1 MAFMHRVSG
10 WLGRL
15 SVGRKLMLIYLLDLS
30 AVIYVSSILI
40 HEKYVAIDFTRKE
53 IVGTTYAAVLRDGLM
68 GQFLAAPQ
76 QQPPLVADVLTR
88 LAGVRQAYDDQLH
101 THEVG
106 ERFSSVL
113 QQLVQSPPPAT
124 DPIALTRLRSQL
136 LREGREL
143 LTTVGNQSN
152 LILDPDLDSYYGMSL
167 VVLRF
172 PELLQAVHDT
182 VVFLHAAP
190 TGRGPQW
197 SSELL
202 TLVGRLDAVML
213 GIESDYNQAFIAGSP
228 EMRTALMAQREA
240 LKASLE
246 SFQALLQGMAAGES
260 RLTLAQVGAQQAQ
273 VLGALRDAWG
283 VGITD
288 LERLLN
294 RRVDGL
300 YARMWL
306 HLGTALVLLGC
317 ILSLVTLVARQIAK
331 PLQQLARVA
340 DEVRKSGD
348 HTLRAHWSSRDEI
361 GRLVTAFNEM
371 LSQLDRDRVLQ
382 QELAASA
389 RAAEAQRELVE
400 AFPIPMVVTSVPEH
414 EVLHSNAPAGHWLG
428 GRKTDPWAV
437 GLEPGVRARFFQ
449 RLADQGSVDEFE
461 VRWKGSTEPSWAVLS
476 ARRLQFQGRD
486 AVLTAFTPI
495 NVLKVMEQ
503 RLELWAKVFEAS
515 SEGIIIMNAEQQII
529 SVNKAFCRS
538 THYDFYEVIGE
549 DLGFLLEEA
558 SGEPLSAQISRTM
571 LDKESWQ
578 GEVRFRRRSGETYPA
593 WLMVSAVRESKGG
606 AVANHIGIAIDIT
619 DRKLN
624 EERIQFLA
632 HHDVLTELPNRSLC
646 VQRLQL
652 ALAQA
657 PITGEKVA
665 VLFIDLDRFKAIN
678 DTLGHHIGDGLL
690 RSVAGRL
697 TQAVR
702 SRDTVS
708 RLGGDEFVVVMRDV
722 AGHDDVQQL
731 VERRLIPL
739 IRQSHPVE
747 GHELNV
753 SCSVGIAVYPE
764 DGGDIDELMRRADA
778 AMYEA
783 KTTGRDAARF
793 YSVETDQRALARQ
806 TMEQHLRRALERHEL
821 SLHYQPRLAA
831 KGGRLLGVEALLR
844 WNNPSIGAIPP
855 SEFIPI
861 AEETGM
867 IRAIGSWVLQQ
878 ACEQWARW
886 QALPR
891 SAGDGG
897 GGSGGG
903 TGGARHPLADIS
915 VSVNLSAA
923 QMADPLLVPDIEA
936 LLARTGM
943 PAHRLE
949 LEITESQLMDNA
961 HAAEQQLAALKSL
974 GVQLSIDDFG
984 TGYSSLAYL
993 KRFDIDR
1000 LKVDKSFVRDML
1012 NNPADMAIT
1021 RAIIALGHTLG
1032 LKIVAEGVEDLATA
1046 QVLGVLDCEELQG
1059 YHFSRPLAVAQLE
1072 DWALQQRALQVRAV
1086 ATA

>member
-113 QQLVQSPPPAT
+113 QQLVQSPPPTT

-414 EVLHSNAPAGHWLG
+414 EVLHSNAPAGHWLD

-476 ARRLQFQGRD
+476 ARRLQF
-486 AVLTAFTPI
+486 LAFENT
-495 NVLKVMEQ
+495 
-503 RLELWAKVFEAS
+503 R
-515 SEGIIIMNAEQQII
+515 
-529 SVNKAFCRS
+529 
-538 THYDFYEVIGE
+538 
-549 DLGFLLEEA
+549 
-558 SGEPLSAQISRTM
+558 
-571 LDKESWQ
+571 
-578 GEVRFRRRSGETYPA
+578 
-593 WLMVSAVRESKGG
+593 
-606 AVANHIGIAIDIT
+606 
-619 DRKLN
+619 
-624 EERIQFLA
+624 
-632 HHDVLTELPNRSLC
+632 
-646 VQRLQL
+646 
-652 ALAQA
+652 A
-657 PITGEKVA
+657 PIRMKTTMA
-665 VLFIDLDRFKAIN
+665 
-678 DTLGHHIGDGLL
+678 
-690 RSVAGRL
+690 
-697 TQAVR
+697 
-702 SRDTVS
+702 VS
-708 RLGGDEFVVVMRDV
+708 R
-722 AGHDDVQQL
+722 
-731 VERRLIPL
+731 
-739 IRQSHPVE
+739 
-747 GHELNV
+747 
-753 SCSVGIAVYPE
+753 
-764 DGGDIDELMRRADA
+764 
-778 AMYEA
+778 
-783 KTTGRDAARF
+783 
-793 YSVETDQRALARQ
+793 
-806 TMEQHLRRALERHEL
+806 
-821 SLHYQPRLAA
+821 
-831 KGGRLLGVEALLR
+831 
-844 WNNPSIGAIPP
+844 
-855 SEFIPI
+855 
-861 AEETGM
+861 
-867 IRAIGSWVLQQ
+867 
-878 ACEQWARW
+878 
-886 QALPR
+886 
-891 SAGDGG
+891 
-897 GGSGGG
+897 
-903 TGGARHPLADIS
+903 
-915 VSVNLSAA
+915 
-923 QMADPLLVPDIEA
+923 
-936 LLARTGM
+936 
-943 PAHRLE
+943 
-949 LEITESQLMDNA
+949 
-961 HAAEQQLAALKSL
+961 
-974 GVQLSIDDFG
+974 
-984 TGYSSLAYL
+984 
-993 KRFDIDR
+993 
-1000 LKVDKSFVRDML
+1000 
-1012 NNPADMAIT
+1012 
-1021 RAIIALGHTLG
+1021 
-1032 LKIVAEGVEDLATA
+1032 
-1046 QVLGVLDCEELQG
+1046 
-1059 YHFSRPLAVAQLE
+1059 
-1072 DWALQQRALQVRAV
+1072 
-1086 ATA
+1086 